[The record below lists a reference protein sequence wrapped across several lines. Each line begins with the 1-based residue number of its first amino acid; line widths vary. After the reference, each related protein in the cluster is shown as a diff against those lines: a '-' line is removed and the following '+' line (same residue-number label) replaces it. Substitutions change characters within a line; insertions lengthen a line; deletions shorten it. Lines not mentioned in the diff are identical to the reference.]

1 MGGGLYTIVV
11 TWDGKREVVNS
22 DWRMAQQQAEHFA
35 SEYTERYSRQGRIYR
50 AMNVNRVEEWLAER
64 RGPG

>member
-22 DWRMAQQQAEHFA
+22 GWRMALQQAEHFA
-35 SEYTERYSRQGRIYR
+35 SEYTERYSGIGRFYQ

-64 RGPG
+64 RGPV